1 MNNILPNPIPG
12 SNASLSDKLTVQFL
26 TNRTL
31 ALEIDTS
38 VLVVL
43 TTKEVDAL
51 YKYLHANKRLF
62 FTLDDSREGN
72 TTIEEDR

>member
-1 MNNILPNPIPG
+1 MNTPNPIPG
-12 SNASLSDKLTVQFL
+12 SKATLSDKLTVQFL

-31 ALEIDTS
+31 ALEVDTS

-51 YKYLHANKRLF
+51 YRYLHSNKRLF
-62 FTLDDSREGN
+62 FTAEEGGPC
-72 TTIEEDR
+72 